1 MHFTSSLPR
10 FPASACK
17 NLSPS
22 KCLFKSNCRGKRP
35 WYYTYLIG
43 QKGSFFSYHTHLD
56 PYILKAMLKTLHCQ
70 EQNML
75 YCNRGQGQENLNDQ
89 TMLSHS
95 YSSQLSLL
103 EHVAFFL
110 FHVYPASEKMH
121 QKTVF
126 VLYSSATSA
135 GEGNKEQFSPFS
147 LTIHRKLHLQ
157 KAAYINHEKTW
168 GWMIISWKLNKVFQV
183 AGWL

>member
-1 MHFTSSLPR
+1 M
-10 FPASACK
+10 
-17 NLSPS
+17 
-22 KCLFKSNCRGKRP
+22 
-35 WYYTYLIG
+35 IG
-43 QKGSFFSYHTHLD
+43 QKGSFYSYHTHLG

-75 YCNRGQGQENLNDQ
+75 YCNRGQENLNDQ
-89 TMLSHS
+89 MILPHS

-103 EHVAFFL
+103 EQVAFFL

-126 VLYSSATSA
+126 VLYSSVTSQ

-147 LTIHRKLHLQ
+147 LTIHRKLCLQ
-157 KAAYINHEKTW
+157 KAAYINLMKKREEK
-168 GWMIISWKLNKVFQV
+168 
-183 AGWL
+183 